1 MFIYHHDANIAY
13 LLLYVDDIVLTTSS
27 TTQLRSIVVQRGVF
41 HDRSRALNYFLGISV
56 AHSPQGLF
64 LFQQKY
70 ASKILEHA
78 YMLQCNPTR
87 TPVETTHKLDCSG
100 PPILDR
106 SFYRSFVGA
115 LRYLIFTL
123 LYLTIT
129 CTSIA
134 FTVQQIYQLMHDPR
148 ERHFHTLKHILKYI
162 KGTLYQ
168 SLQLHDSSSSDLH
181 TYSNAD

>member
-1 MFIYHHDANIAY
+1 MGRIIFIYHHDADIAY

-41 HDRSRALNYFLGISV
+41 HDRSRALNYFLGIFV
-56 AHSPQGLF
+56 THSPQGLF

-87 TPVETTHKLDCSG
+87 TPVETTHKLDCSS

-106 SFYRSFVGA
+106 SFYCSFVVPFDILSLLSCILPLLARA
-115 LRYLIFTL
+115 LPLRFNKYISLCMTHESL
-123 LYLTIT
+123 
-129 CTSIA
+129 TSIHLSI
-134 FTVQQIYQLMHDPR
+134 F
-148 ERHFHTLKHILKYI
+148 
-162 KGTLYQ
+162 
-168 SLQLHDSSSSDLH
+168 
-181 TYSNAD
+181 